1 MMSRPFLICL
11 FMALAAQP
19 ALPAEPSVSAFPR
32 PSWFRQHFA
41 SPRTSVQL
49 QLPRRLS
56 DFVMGGK
63 LQLSLASYL
72 ELVLQNNT
80 DIALAKLQV
89 ETPANAITRAFSA
102 YDPWVSASFSNTR
115 AVQTSINQLEGV
127 PTVKT
132 LSQPLSG
139 TYSQTLPSGTSFM
152 VKYDAQRYSSNQT
165 YSTYN
170 PILSSNLTVGF
181 EQPLLQ
187 NRGAAFTKMNILVAK
202 STLSISRRQVSNLV
216 MQIIASAEGVYWDV
230 VQAREY
236 VSLMNS
242 FLELRAA
249 ALDRAQKQ
257 VDAGALLPL
266 ELYQPKSDYASA
278 QLAVIQAKRA
288 MAQRENALREQ
299 VGADLDPAIRSLP
312 VELTERL
319 DMTVL
324 SVPDK
329 EEAVSNAL
337 ALRPD
342 AQAAREG
349 LDVDS
354 ISIRRANEALRPNL
368 SITGSYTSQGV
379 GGTFLA
385 TSVPGGLGDAL
396 SQMFRFGSPVYSF
409 GLKLRF
415 PIRDRS
421 AAADSADASV
431 KKKQDSLNVRKLE
444 QRIRRETLDAIDNLE
459 AARASLENAQLAREF
474 ALKRVEAEQ
483 KKYELGLSSVFY
495 LLTAQSAQNAAE
507 SSVLDQLIAYRRN
520 LLNYY
525 VITGQLLQ
533 ERGVALQ

>member
-1 MMSRPFLICL
+1 MFRPFLICL
-11 FMALAAQP
+11 FIAAAALP
-19 ALPAEPSVSAFPR
+19 AMPAEPSVSAFPR

-41 SPRTSVQL
+41 PPLTTVQL
-49 QLPRRLS
+49 QTPARLS
-56 DFVMGGK
+56 EFVAGGK
-63 LQLSLASYL
+63 VQLSLKQYI

-89 ETPANAITRAFSA
+89 ETPANAITRTLSA
-102 YDPWVSASFSNTR
+102 YDPSVSASFSSTR
-115 AVQTSINQLEGV
+115 TVQTSINQLEGV

-139 TYSQTLPSGTSFM
+139 TYSQLLPSGTSLT
-152 VKYDAQRYSSNQT
+152 VRYDAQRYSSNQT

-187 NRGAAFTKMNILVAK
+187 NRGAAFAKMNILIAK
-202 STLSISRRQVSNLV
+202 SALNISRRQVSDRVTSILL
-216 MQIIASAEGVYWDV
+216 AAETVYWDV
-230 VQAREY
+230 VQARET
-236 VSLMNS
+236 VALMNS

-257 VDAGALLPL
+257 VEAGALLPL

-278 QLAVIQAKRA
+278 QLAVIQAKRTL
-288 MAQRENALREQ
+288 AQRENALREQ
-299 VGADLDPAIRSLP
+299 IGADLDPAIRLLP
-312 VELTERL
+312 IELTERL

-329 EEAVSNAL
+329 EQAVSKAL

-342 AQAAREG
+342 AQAAREA
-349 LDVDS
+349 LDADS
-354 ISIRRANEALRPNL
+354 ISIRRASEALRPNL
-368 SITGSYTSQGV
+368 AITGSYTSQGL

-385 TSVPGGLGDAL
+385 TSLPGGLGDAL

-415 PIRDRS
+415 PIRDHS
-421 AAADSADASV
+421 AAADFADAGV
-431 KKKQDSLNVRKLE
+431 KKKQDALNVRKLE
-444 QRIRRETLDAIDNLE
+444 QSIRRQTLDAIDNLE
-459 AARASLENAQLAREF
+459 AARASLENAQLAREY
-474 ALKRVEAEQ
+474 AAKRTEAEQ
-483 KKYELGLSSVFY
+483 KKYDLSITTIY
-495 LLTAQSAQNAAE
+495 LLLTAQSAQNAAE

>member
-1 MMSRPFLICL
+1 MLRPFLIC
-11 FMALAAQP
+11 ALAAVA
-19 ALPAEPSVSAFPR
+19 ALPSPAAEPATSAFPR

-41 SPRTSVQL
+41 APRTTVQL
-49 QLPRRLS
+49 QNPARLS
-56 DFVMGGK
+56 EFVAGGK
-63 LQLSLASYL
+63 VQLSLKQYI

-89 ETPANAITRAFSA
+89 ETPANAITRASAA
-102 YDPWVSASFSNTR
+102 YDPLLSASFSNTR
-115 AVQTSINQLEGV
+115 TVQTSINQLEGV

-132 LSQPLSG
+132 LSQPLNG
-139 TYSQTLPSGTSFM
+139 TYSQTLPSGTSFT
-152 VKYDAQRYSSNQT
+152 VRYDAQRYSSNQT

-170 PILSSNLTVGF
+170 PILSSNLSVGF

-187 NRGAAFTKMNILVAK
+187 GRGAAFTKMNILIAK
-202 STLSISRRQVSNLV
+202 SALNISRRQVSDRVTLILQN
-216 MQIIASAEGVYWDV
+216 AEGIYWDV

-236 VSLMNS
+236 VSLMNG

-278 QLAVIQAKRA
+278 QLAVIQAKRTL
-288 MAQRENALREQ
+288 AQRENALREQ
-299 VGADLDPAIRSLP
+299 IGADLDPEIRLLP
-312 VELTERL
+312 IELTERL

-324 SVPDK
+324 SVPDR
-329 EEAVSNAL
+329 EQAVSKAL
-337 ALRPD
+337 ELRPD
-342 AQAAREG
+342 AQAARAG
-349 LDVDS
+349 LDADS
-354 ISIRRANEALRPNL
+354 ISIRRANEALRPTL
-368 SITGSYTSQGV
+368 SLTGSYTSQGL

-396 SQMFRFGSPVYSF
+396 SQMFRFGSPVYSV
-409 GLKLRF
+409 GLKMRL

-421 AAADSADASV
+421 AAADLADAGV
-431 KKKQDSLNVRKLE
+431 KKKQDALNVRKLE
-444 QRIRRETLDAIDNLE
+444 QGIRRQTLDALDNLE
-459 AARASLENAQLAREF
+459 AARASLENAQLAREY
-474 ALKRVEAEQ
+474 AGKRTEAEQ
-483 KKYELGLSSVFY
+483 KKYDLGITSLY
-495 LLTAQSAQNAAE
+495 LLLTAQSAQNAAE

-520 LLNYY
+520 LLTYY